1 MKLNDSI
8 YNVLKWIAIVFL
20 PALITFVG
28 VILTSLKVGNAEI
41 VLTIMNAFA
50 VFLGTI
56 LGVSTIKYNSTK

>member
-1 MKLNDSI
+1 MSDKI
-8 YNVLKWIAIVFL
+8 YDILKWVAIVFL

-28 VILTSLKVGNAEI
+28 VILTSLKVGNAEVI
-41 VLTIMNAFA
+41 LTIMNAFA

>member
-28 VILTSLKVGNAEI
+28 VVLTSLNVENTEVI
-41 VLTIMNAFA
+41 LTIMNAFA
-50 VFLGTI
+50 VFVGTI
-56 LGVSTIKYNSTK
+56 LGVSTIKYNNSK

>member
-8 YNVLKWIAIVFL
+8 YNILKWVAIVFL

-28 VILTSLKVGNAEI
+28 VILTSLNVDNAEVI
-41 VLTIMNAFA
+41 LTIMNAFA